1 MSTPL
6 SLTNWS
12 LTKALQTLPGSF
24 ERARVRIIF
33 ILLAFA
39 VLKSLAVIGVA
50 LYAAQAEQLP
60 RAIAALVSYMILIKA
75 VLSFPSQLRIFSH
88 IMLIAGLLLI
98 TSNIFLYTHRVNLVT
113 LQFVFMAILGSF
125 YTLGNRAGVV
135 YSILSVLPV
144 LVFLYSGG
152 DATPARG
159 TSIELAS
166 PGFEIIA
173 TLNFLTIAF
182 AHYYFFKAFDTN
194 IREKERL
201 NAQLQVSAAA
211 AQKVAETRT
220 NFLATMSHELR
231 TPLNSVIGLTELMSN
246 DKRDHSQKENLDILR
261 NSALDLLSLINNIL
275 DINKLDSGKL
285 RLENVPFPLYQLIN
299 NVCSV
304 LKVKARDKQLELILE
319 ADEALKDIMVLSDP
333 TRLSQVL
340 YNLVGNA
347 IKFTEK
353 GSVTVQ
359 LELAKRTGD
368 HADVMFSISD
378 TGIGI
383 HPDRHHSI
391 FETFTQAETDTT
403 RKYGG
408 TGLGLSIV
416 QQVLSLFNSGI
427 RLESAPGEGSR
438 FFFHILFD
446 TVSAARAEEY
456 MTPNAVSNLDH
467 LRILVAEDND
477 INKLVLQQQLDNLNV
492 SAVMVA
498 DGKAAYDECMAREY
512 DAILLDLDMPGWDGY
527 ETTKK
532 IRSHN
537 DPEKSNAYL
546 IAFTASVSEERH
558 IIENGF
564 DDYLYKPVSI
574 KDLRQKLEKIALR
587 DSA

>member
-6 SLTNWS
+6 PITNWS
-12 LTKALQTLPGSF
+12 LRRALQTLPGLF

-39 VLKSLAVIGVA
+39 VAKALSVVGVSL
-50 LYAAQAEQLP
+50 YKDQPEQMP
-60 RAIAALVSYMILIKA
+60 RGIAALVCYIILMKALLSY
-75 VLSFPSQLRIFSH
+75 PSRLRLFSH
-88 IMLIAGLLLI
+88 IMLVAGLVLI
-98 TSNIFLYTHRVNLVT
+98 WSNIFVYTLTINLIT

-125 YTLGNRAGVV
+125 YTLGSRAGII
-135 YSILSVLPV
+135 YTFLSVLPV
-144 LVFLYSGG
+144 MIFIFMGG
-152 DATPARG
+152 DRLPTASTAT
-159 TSIELAS
+159 ELAS
-166 PGFEIIA
+166 PGFEIMA

-182 AHYYFFKAFDTN
+182 AHYYFFKAFDSN
-194 IREKERL
+194 IKEKEKL
-201 NAQLQVSAAA
+201 NAQLLVSAAE

-231 TPLNSVIGLTELMSN
+231 TPLNSVIGLTELMS
-246 DKRDHSQKENLDILR
+246 DDQRDQPQKENLDILR

-285 RLENVPFPLYQLIN
+285 QLENVPFPLYQLIN

-304 LKVKARDKQLELILE
+304 LKVKARDKQLDLVLE
-319 ADEALKDIMVLSDP
+319 TDDAIKDLHVVSDP

-353 GSVTVQ
+353 GSVTVHIELVQ
-359 LELAKRTGD
+359 LTSD
-368 HADVMFSISD
+368 HAEVLISIAD

-383 HPDRHHSI
+383 HPDRHLRI
-391 FETFTQAETDTT
+391 FDTFTQAEANTT

-427 RLESAPGEGSR
+427 ELESKPGEGSN
-438 FFFHILFD
+438 FFFRIMFQ
-446 TVSAARAEEY
+446 TVSASRVEDIPAKQ
-456 MTPNAVSNLDH
+456 NSLDH

-477 INKLVLQQQLDNLNV
+477 VNKLVLQQQLDNLKV
-492 SAVMVA
+492 RSVMVA
-498 DGKAAYDECMAREY
+498 DGKAAYDACMAGDY
-512 DAILLDLDMPGWDGY
+512 DAVLLDLDMPGWDGY
-527 ETTKK
+527 ETTKQ

-537 DPEKSNAYL
+537 DPGVSNAYL
-546 IAFTASVSEERH
+546 IAFTASVSEEKQ

-564 DDYLYKPVSI
+564 NDFLYKPVSM
-574 KDLRQKLEKIALR
+574 KDLRQKLEKVALR
-587 DSA
+587 HSA